1 MTLPGPI
8 KVALFV
14 LLTIVLGAGLAGCS
28 RSKGQPNSNGPSAGA
43 TPAAIQVSTTAAV
56 VRQLPRFFEASGSL
70 APNEQTDVAAET
82 SGKVVAVGVDMGSS
96 VRRGQMIVKLDD
108 ADFRLRVQQAQAQLE
123 QATATLRQNEA
134 KIGLRPGQKFNPEN
148 VPEVAAARAALDLA
162 ERNLRRY
169 EKLVETGD
177 ISRATYDQQ
186 KSQRDQL
193 SEQRQALIHQA
204 QQNYAAVA
212 NAQGMVNSAQTQVSL
227 AKRNLTYTV
236 VSAPMAGYVSD
247 RTADVGEYVSPQQ
260 KVATI
265 VSLNPLRVRIDIPE
279 QSIPQIHVGESV
291 SVAVA
296 AYPER
301 NFAGRIARVSP
312 NVTAN
317 SRTMTVEA
325 EVENSKAELKPG
337 QFATVRILL
346 PQSEPAVLVPQRSLR
361 TISGS
366 TYVFVIKNG
375 FAEQRLV
382 QPGQIEG
389 DMVELKTGVKPDEV
403 VAITNVD
410 QLSDGAAVKQ

>member
-8 KVALFV
+8 KVALYI
-14 LLTIVLGAGLAGCS
+14 LLLAVFGVSLAGCS
-28 RSKGQPNSNGPSAGA
+28 RSKGQPNSSNSQA
-43 TPAAIQVSTTAAV
+43 TPAVIVVSTTPAV

-82 SGKVVAVGVDMGSS
+82 SGKVVAVGVDIGSS

-123 QATATLRQNEA
+123 QAIATLHQNEA

-148 VPEVAAARAALDLA
+148 VPEVAAARSALDLA

-177 ISRATYDQQ
+177 VSRAVYDQQ

-193 SEQRQALIHQA
+193 AQQREALVHQA
-204 QQNYAAVA
+204 QQNYATVA
-212 NAQGMVNSAQTQVSL
+212 NSQAAVNAAQTQVSL

-236 VSAPMAGYVSD
+236 VAAPMAGYVSD
-247 RTADVGEYVSPQQ
+247 RPADVGEYVSPQQ

-265 VSLNPLRVRIDIPE
+265 VSVNPLRVRIDIPE
-279 QSIPQIHVGESV
+279 QAITQIHVGESV
-291 SVAVA
+291 SVSVA
-296 AYPER
+296 AYADR

-312 NVTAN
+312 SVTAS
-317 SRTMTVEA
+317 SRTLTVEA
-325 EVENSKAELKPG
+325 EVQNPSGELKPG
-337 QFATVRILL
+337 QFATIRILL
-346 PQSEPAVLVPQRSLR
+346 PQSEPAILVPQRALR

-382 QPGQIEG
+382 QPGQAEG
-389 DMVELKTGVKPDEV
+389 DLVELKTGIKADET
-403 VAITNVD
+403 VATSNVD